1 MRSVRRASLD
11 ILLHLPV
18 SSIDRRNRPKIAQ
31 APVGAVST
39 LEVRVTEHRPPRGK
53 GPFRVLTEDD
63 TGDLT
68 LVFFRANQ
76 GWVEKALPLGATRWV
91 SGLVEIFDFY
101 KQMVHP
107 DRILDEAGLAAL
119 PPVEP
124 VYGLTEG
131 LFQRVVAKA
140 AAAALDRLP
149 GLPEWLEDRTLR
161 ARLGDLWR
169 EPVKTPPSARAA
181 GPSP

>member
-1 MRSVRRASLD
+1 M
-11 ILLHLPV
+11 
-18 SSIDRRNRPKIAQ
+18 
-31 APVGAVST
+31 
-39 LEVRVTEHRPPRGK
+39 
-53 GPFRVLTEDD
+53 LTEDD

-149 GLPEWLEDRTLR
+149 GLPEWLEDKTLR
-161 ARLGDLWR
+161 AGWEFL
-169 EPVKTPPSARAA
+169 ARASQNSTIRSSRRILRPRANSGRGSPMTSFCRTSLPCVSCAPKCRRCA
-181 GPSP
+181 GARKPATGG